1 MKYHCVEYY
10 SEETNIK
17 NTRNVCCVRRKFLNL
32 LSITGILLL
41 LVVLNNIIICEKG
54 ETIDGGNYHINRR
67 NLSEVKTEMNTGLR
81 STSLKNKGLRN
92 SSEKNMLTNNKDEKN
107 NNIPLSS
114 QCNNIN
120 YNDISK
126 QLTLEDLHN
135 VLDNLK
141 ERPSNEDLHN
151 IWTHALGISKEG
163 FQDMIK
169 ELALYIEDYLLT
181 YEYQRYHHFSNSD
194 RPICVRTNYRTWRKS
209 MNEIGLA
216 LSSTD
221 KEHTLNFYNL
231 VKDGASIDEMKEFI
245 YLFIKYYDTLKNNLF
260 KEHMNIFTER
270 MNNPVRLNY

>member
-1 MKYHCVEYY
+1 MKYHCAEYY
-10 SEETNIK
+10 TEETNIK
-17 NTRNVCCVRRKFLNL
+17 NTRNVCSVRQKFLNL

-41 LVVLNNIIICEKG
+41 VVVLNNIIICEKR
-54 ETIDGGNYHINRR
+54 ETMDGGNYHIYRR
-67 NLSEVKTEMNTGLR
+67 NLSELKTEKNTGLR
-81 STSLKNKGLRN
+81 SSSLKNKGLRN

-120 YNDISK
+120 YNDLSQ

-141 ERPSNEDLHN
+141 ERPSNEDLYN
-151 IWTHALGISKEG
+151 IWNHALGISKEG
-163 FQDMIK
+163 FHDMIR

-181 YEYQRYHHFSNSD
+181 YEYQRYHHFGK
-194 RPICVRTNYRTWRKS
+194 RKPICVNSKYRTWRKS

-221 KEHTLNFYNL
+221 RENTLKFYNL
-231 VKDGASIDEMKEFI
+231 VKDGAILDEMKNFI
-245 YLFIKYYDTLKNNLF
+245 YLFIKYYDTLKNDLF

-270 MNNPVRLNY
+270 MNNPKRLRI